1 MKSIVPI
8 AIASAMDIAFS
19 NWSMV
24 YITVSL
30 YTMIK
35 STSVLFILAF
45 ALGLGLEKWR
55 NSLIVVISLIAL
67 GLFLFGKINH
77 FGLLLAKESF
87 GLKILKTALSFQ
99 NDGLQFLW
107 VFSGTH
113 CVCSFWSKVD
123 AFPSTNSESGTR
135 TEQSNR
141 HTFPLAACY
150 GSRYG
155 TYTLHSWCATI
166 FDDFKAFWS

>member
-1 MKSIVPI
+1 MPI

-55 NSLIVVISLIAL
+55 NSLIIVISLIAL
-67 GLFLFGKINH
+67 GLFLFGKINRPGLL
-77 FGLLLAKESF
+77 FGLFYPKSLP
-87 GLKILKTALSFQ
+87 G
-99 NDGLQFLW
+99 
-107 VFSGTH
+107 
-113 CVCSFWSKVD
+113 
-123 AFPSTNSESGTR
+123 PR
-135 TEQSNR
+135 
-141 HTFPLAACY
+141 
-150 GSRYG
+150 
-155 TYTLHSWCATI
+155 
-166 FDDFKAFWS
+166 